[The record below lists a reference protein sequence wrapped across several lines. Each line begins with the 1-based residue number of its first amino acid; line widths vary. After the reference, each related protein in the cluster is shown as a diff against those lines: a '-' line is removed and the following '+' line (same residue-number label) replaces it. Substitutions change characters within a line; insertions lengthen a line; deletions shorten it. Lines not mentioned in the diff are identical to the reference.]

1 MVTFKPSKRRGQ
13 NFLVDANI
21 NAKIARLT
29 RQLNP
34 HARCDEI
41 GAGYGN
47 LTAALLAE
55 KLHVTAIEN
64 DTRLIPLLAQ
74 RFSATDLHIVPH
86 DIRTWQPP
94 LTAGTER
101 ICVGNIPY
109 NLTTAI
115 LMWLK
120 NNRRRYQHILLT
132 IQKEVGLRLV
142 AKPTTKTYGRI
153 TACMQLCFN
162 VRKQFD
168 IPRSCFRPRPRVDS
182 MLVMLTP
189 KPSPCHSSAQER
201 AFERFTHM
209 LFHMRRK
216 TLATTLRRHG
226 IACEVLTAAE
236 QQARAETL
244 SPQRI
249 WTLLEMLTRCPQNR
263 ALLFD
268 SLTQ

>member
-1 MVTFKPSKRRGQ
+1 MVNFKPSKRRGQ

-21 NAKIARLT
+21 NAKIARLA

-34 HARCDEI
+34 HAACDEI

-47 LTAALLAE
+47 LTAALLVE

-64 DTRLIPLLAQ
+64 DARLVALLAQ
-74 RFSATDLHIVPH
+74 RFAHTSLQIVPR

-94 LTAGTER
+94 TIAGTKR

-109 NLTTAI
+109 SLTTDI

-120 NNRRRYQHILLT
+120 NNRSHYQHILLT

-153 TACMQLCFN
+153 TACMQLFFN
-162 VRKQFD
+162 VHKHFV
-168 IPRSCFRPRPRVDS
+168 ISRSCFRPRPQVDS
-182 MLVMLTP
+182 VLVVLTP
-189 KPSPCHSSAQER
+189 RPSLCHSLAQER

-226 IACEVLTAAE
+226 VACEMLTVAE

-249 WTLLEMLTRCPQNR
+249 WTLLVMLTRCPHNR
-263 ALLFD
+263 ELLFD
-268 SLTQ
+268 RLTQ

>member
-21 NAKIARLT
+21 NTKIARLA

-34 HARCDEI
+34 DAVCDEI

-47 LTAALLAE
+47 LTAALLAA

-74 RFSATDLHIVPH
+74 RFADTNLHIVPC

-94 LTAGTER
+94 TTAGTNR
-101 ICVGNIPY
+101 LCVGNIPY
-109 NLTTAI
+109 NLTTDI
-115 LMWLK
+115 LMWIK
-120 NNRRRYQHILLT
+120 NNRSCYQHILLT
-132 IQKEVGLRLV
+132 MQKEVGLRLV

-153 TACMQLCFN
+153 TACMQLFFT
-162 VRKQFD
+162 VRKHFD
-168 IPRSCFRPRPRVDS
+168 IPRSCFRPRPQVDS
-182 MLVMLTP
+182 VLIALTP
-189 KPSPCHSSAQER
+189 KPSPCHNMAQEQ

-226 IACEVLTAAE
+226 IACELLTAAE
-236 QQARAETL
+236 QRARAETL

-249 WTLLEMLTRCPQNR
+249 WTLLDTLTRCPQNR

-268 SLTQ
+268 RLTQ